1 MTFPSLHPAVLPA
14 AWAQPEM
21 LIPFGGLLVA
31 FGGLLLATCQ
41 FLKSEIRDS
50 ETRLREEM
58 KASEVRL
65 REEMQTSEVRLREEM
80 KVSEVRQREALS
92 DVKGEIRMLK
102 GELKGLGDK
111 LDRVVESLLARQVLS
126 PSPWWNHLGTTSADP
141 HPAQARQGAHG
152 TIQLHGPRKTLY
164 NRFPR
169 WPDNSAGVGEQ
180 VRERCGQEP
189 VMPMAPMSAVP
200 SRISS

>member
-1 MTFPSLHPAVLPA
+1 MTLPPLHPAVLPA
-14 AWAQPEM
+14 AWTQPEM

-58 KASEVRL
+58 KASEARL
-65 REEMQTSEVRLREEM
+65 REETKASEVRLREEM

-111 LDRVVESLLARQVLS
+111 LDRVVESLLVARS
-126 PSPWWNHLGTTSADP
+126 
-141 HPAQARQGAHG
+141 
-152 TIQLHGPRKTLY
+152 
-164 NRFPR
+164 
-169 WPDNSAGVGEQ
+169 
-180 VRERCGQEP
+180 
-189 VMPMAPMSAVP
+189 
-200 SRISS
+200 